1 MELLAAH
8 TQFDPA
14 ELTDLHVD
22 DTIPSAPY
30 RRIRVGEV

>member
-8 TQFDPA
+8 AHADQA
-14 ELTDLHVD
+14 ELRDLHVD

-30 RRIRVGEV
+30 RRIRFGEA